1 MEALESELSALAD
14 ERKTLE
20 DKMMAGDM
28 AHEELS
34 EAARRIEAIIERT
47 DEAEMRLLELME
59 KDGQ

>member
-14 ERKTLE
+14 ERKVLE

-28 AHEELS
+28 AHDELS
-34 EAARRIEAIIERT
+34 EAARRIEAIIART